1 MMVNKIYEPE
11 EAKEVKQRIKDINL
25 VRTNKK
31 ANARRDTE
39 NLKTEI
45 EIEQLLNHDDKLYY
59 EGLLD

>member
-1 MMVNKIYEPE
+1 MNKKIYEPK

>member
-1 MMVNKIYEPE
+1 MNKKIYEPE

>member
-1 MMVNKIYEPE
+1 MNKKIYEPE
-11 EAKEVKQRIKDINL
+11 ETKEVKQRIKDINL

>member
-1 MMVNKIYEPE
+1 MTNKIYEPE

-39 NLKTEI
+39 RLKTDI

-59 EGLLD
+59 ESLLK

>member
-1 MMVNKIYEPE
+1 MNKKIYDPE

-39 NLKTEI
+39 NLKAEI

>member
-1 MMVNKIYEPE
+1 MKNKIYEPE
-11 EAKEVKQRIKDINL
+11 EAKEVRRRIKDINL

-39 NLKTEI
+39 NLKTDI

-59 EGLLD
+59 ESLLK

>member
-1 MMVNKIYEPE
+1 MNKKIYDPE

>member
-1 MMVNKIYEPE
+1 MTKKIYEPE